1 MAWNTPGGRQQG
13 RQGDGF
19 GWVPRPIRD
28 LFGGDGGRAGP
39 WPWLLVP
46 VLLWLA
52 FTSFVLVGEQQRG
65 VVLRFGKEVR
75 VMQPGPNFK
84 LPWPI
89 ERVVKVNA
97 TGIQTYEDT
106 IPVLTRDENIVR
118 VSLNVQYQANDPV
131 IYLFGSRGADKILQQ
146 AAQSAVREV
155 VGQSDL
161 DTVLGARGA
170 LAVTARDTLQRML
183 NEYRT
188 GLLVTQLNLQDARPP
203 EEVKPAFDDVNSA
216 QQDKDRRIS
225 EARAYAASVVPEA
238 RGAAA
243 RVRSL
248 AEADKATAVARAQG
262 DTARFQQLLPAY
274 KAAPEVTRERLWLD
288 TVQQVLRDNRTV
300 IGDGRQLI
308 YLPMPATT
316 AAPAGAANTPADPP
330 GGVAPMAAAIDAA
343 RPSNLIERPQERP
356 ARPASR
362 GQFEEGQP

>member
-1 MAWNTPGGRQQG
+1 MAWNTPGGRQQD
-13 RQGDGF
+13 RQGDGY
-19 GWVPRPIRD
+19 GWVPRPVRD
-28 LFGGDGGRAGP
+28 LFGGGRGNGAV

-46 VLLWLA
+46 VLLWLV
-52 FTSFVLVGEQQRG
+52 FTSFVLIGEQQRG

-75 VMQPGPNFK
+75 VLQPGPNFK

-118 VSLNVQYQANDPV
+118 VSLNVQYQASNPV
-131 IYLFGSRGADKILQQ
+131 TYLFGSRDAVKILQQ

-170 LAVTARDTLQRML
+170 LAVTARESLQRML
-183 NEYRT
+183 KDYDT
-188 GLLVTQLNLQDARPP
+188 GLVVTQLNLPDARPP

-248 AEADKATAVARAQG
+248 AEADKATSVARAQG
-262 DTARFQQLLPAY
+262 DVARFEQLLPAY
-274 KAAPEVTRERLWLD
+274 KAAPDVTRERLWLD
-288 TVQQVLRDNRTV
+288 TVQQVLRENRIV

-308 YLPMPATT
+308 YMTAPQPAASATGNT
-316 AAPAGAANTPADPP
+316 STVPGVPAAI
-330 GGVAPMAAAIDAA
+330 VAPTATDSAA
-343 RPSNLIERPQERP
+343 RPANLIERPQDRP
-356 ARPASR
+356 TRPTSR
-362 GQFEEGQP
+362 AQFEEGQP

>member
-1 MAWNTPGGRQQG
+1 MAWNTPGGRQG

-19 GWVPRPIRD
+19 GRIPQPLRD
-28 LFGGDGGRAGP
+28 LFGGGRGGVL
-39 WPWLLVP
+39 PWLLVP
-46 VLLWLA
+46 LLLWLV
-52 FTSFVLVGEQQRG
+52 FTSFVLIGEQERG

-89 ERVVKVNA
+89 EQVRKVNA

-118 VSLNVQYQANDPV
+118 VSLNVQYQASDPV
-131 IYLFGSRGADKILQQ
+131 TFLFGSRDAEQILRQS
-146 AAQSAVREV
+146 AQSAVREV

-170 LAVTARDTLQRML
+170 LAVSARESLQRML
-183 NEYRT
+183 KDYGT
-188 GLLVTQLNLQDARPP
+188 GLAVTQLNLPDARPP

-225 EARAYAASVVPEA
+225 EARGYAASVVPEA
-238 RGAAA
+238 RGAAS

-262 DTARFQQLLPAY
+262 DVERFEQLLPAY
-274 KAAPEVTRERLWLD
+274 KAAPEVTRQRLWLD
-288 TVQQVLRDNRTV
+288 TVQKVLSENRKIV
-300 IGDGRQLI
+300 GDGRQLI
-308 YLPMPATT
+308 YVPMAPTATT
-316 AAPAGAANTPADPP
+316 SPAPTAATAVSPET
-330 GGVAPMAAAIDAA
+330 VAPILGGSRTGSAEQ
-343 RPSNLIERPQERP
+343 RPEERPQRP
-356 ARPASR
+356 TSR
-362 GQFEEGQP
+362 AQFEENQP